1 VGASIARLDGWPKVL
16 GTERYGADGAPA
28 DALWLRVVRSPHA
41 SARFTLGDVEA
52 ARARTTAR
60 KLQEIRYA
68 VQLEREAD
76 RLAALL
82 DAARAASR
90 ASGVPVIWRPTEQ
103 GFAFDGLPPK
113 TLPETWLAPD
123 LTQVSAEPVVLGP
136 EPIMQ
141 AQWVRLSAAS
151 GSEAPLRT
159 VTLASDGLRPFVV
172 MNGSAP

>member
-1 VGASIARLDGWPKVL
+1 MKRRLPVSH
-16 GTERYGADGAPA
+16 AAPA
-28 DALWLRVVRSPHA
+28 RGRGATLLELLLVVFIIALA
-41 SARFTLGDVEA
+41 SAGVSLSLPDSR
-52 ARARTTAR
+52 
-60 KLQEIRYA
+60 A